1 MFLME
6 FANLREQLLQLY
18 TLVCIGDFDRGA
30 FEDIPDE
37 VVSVSVSILGKI
49 KSDQAIVSLA
59 HCPTAREDKSRD
71 SERTSRKRA
80 ATIAQ
85 EGMLSFCLID
95 LQVVPGWP
103 LIYWWGKAE
112 INAYST
118 LPLTGDQCKIAK
130 GVATCNDIRFLLMS
144 WEIKPGIV
152 EDVFDLDEKCY
163 HRHDWISF
171 VNGARGEAWIDE
183 PKVLIRWRL
192 RGGQLFHAPK
202 NRYGRGEDFYFKR
215 GIAFSQVGNSF
226 LARTHSIPSIIG
238 NKGSS
243 VYSSNWKQMLALMN
257 STRSRSILS
266 DLNPGVG
273 FELVDVKRLPV
284 FNVSASEI
292 VWEVIDN
299 AYDSHSLHLE
309 RSASFLMPGP
319 SPWRR
324 AQDWA
329 QQAVDRPEGAPLPVY
344 VEELDSEP
352 ATGHLSFALGVAIGR
367 FAPVDEQ
374 GQPTTS
380 NPAGILDPAS
390 ADLSHALPAGILFL
404 DGSLAET
411 DLRDGLGH
419 PAAQQLHHAWARY
432 GPAIATN
439 RNLRDWLRLDFFK
452 DVHKGMYENR
462 PIHWPLSSASK
473 TFVAWVNIHR
483 MDGQTL
489 RLLLA
494 DHLIDGSLKR
504 IEGEIDDLRS
514 SVEGGDAK
522 AVRLAT
528 KRLNYLLQARDE
540 LKSFIAAVQECADQ
554 GPPPPDARCK
564 QRAVDAPFDPDLD
577 DGVMINSASLW
588 PLLDPQWK
596 DPKKWWK
603 ELATAAGRKDYDW
616 AHLAMRYWPDRVDQK
631 CQNDPSLGVA
641 HGCFWRYHPA
651 RAWAWELRLQ
661 EEISSDFKID
671 EAPYRP
677 GGRELGDAGDGP
689 HRAAWLADHPEEA
702 LVAVEK
708 EAIRR
713 MGRGNNRKLVAE
725 MTILE
730 PGLWSALPRQVWD
743 MELRLGERQGS
754 EFRLIA
760 PDEAEAR
767 EQLLE
772 AHPHLA
778 TDRRAFLQGLAPQGE
793 LAVVLE
799 DDETQEELEEIE

>member
-1 MFLME
+1 
-6 FANLREQLLQLY
+6 
-18 TLVCIGDFDRGA
+18 
-30 FEDIPDE
+30 
-37 VVSVSVSILGKI
+37 
-49 KSDQAIVSLA
+49 
-59 HCPTAREDKSRD
+59 
-71 SERTSRKRA
+71 
-80 ATIAQ
+80 
-85 EGMLSFCLID
+85 
-95 LQVVPGWP
+95 
-103 LIYWWGKAE
+103 
-112 INAYST
+112 
-118 LPLTGDQCKIAK
+118 
-130 GVATCNDIRFLLMS
+130 
-144 WEIKPGIV
+144 
-152 EDVFDLDEKCY
+152 
-163 HRHDWISF
+163 
-171 VNGARGEAWIDE
+171 
-183 PKVLIRWRL
+183 
-192 RGGQLFHAPK
+192 
-202 NRYGRGEDFYFKR
+202 
-215 GIAFSQVGNSF
+215 
-226 LARTHSIPSIIG
+226 
-238 NKGSS
+238 
-243 VYSSNWKQMLALMN
+243 
-257 STRSRSILS
+257 
-266 DLNPGVG
+266 
-273 FELVDVKRLPV
+273 
-284 FNVSASEI
+284 
-292 VWEVIDN
+292 
-299 AYDSHSLHLE
+299 
-309 RSASFLMPGP
+309 MPGP